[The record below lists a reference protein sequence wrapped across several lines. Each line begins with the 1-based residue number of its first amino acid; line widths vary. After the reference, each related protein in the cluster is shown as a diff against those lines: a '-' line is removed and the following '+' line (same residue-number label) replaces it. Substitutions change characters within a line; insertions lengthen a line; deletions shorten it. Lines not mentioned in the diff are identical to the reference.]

1 MNAETVA
8 ALLEL
13 NRRFYGRYAAEFS
26 ASRQRPWPGWDRLVD
41 RLAAGRPPPSRAA
54 GPLAVL
60 DVGCGNGRFASYLA
74 GRWPGP
80 FSYLGLD
87 SCPALLEVAAER
99 LGDLPGDGRLRQL
112 DLTARGE
119 LDRTLGSRRFDLI
132 ALFGVLH
139 HLPGSDTRRSL
150 LLRLARHLA
159 PSGLLAASIWQR
171 HRRSDFAAKV
181 LPWSRYNRRRSR
193 ERSPPDRLPGGA
205 IAVDQLERGDT
216 LLTWAGDATTPR
228 YCHFPGG
235 AEIAGWCEELDCD
248 LADRFEADGSD
259 ARENLYLVFTE

>member
-26 ASRQRPWPGWDRLVD
+26 ASRRRPWPGWDRLVD

-54 GPLAVL
+54 EPLAVL

-74 GRWPGP
+74 GRWSGP

-99 LGDLPGDGRLRQL
+99 LPDLPGEGRLRQL
-112 DLTARGE
+112 ELTASGE
-119 LDRTLGSRRFDLI
+119 LDRTLGSLRFDLI

-159 PSGLLAASIWQR
+159 PSGLFAASIWQR
-171 HRRSDFAAKV
+171 HRRSDFTAKV
-181 LPWSRYNRRRSR
+181 LPWSRYNRR
-193 ERSPPDRLPGGA
+193 A
-205 IAVDQLERGDT
+205 IAIDQLERGDT

-235 AEIAGWCEELDCD
+235 VEIAGWCEELDCD

-259 ARENLYLVFTE
+259 ARENLYLVFTK